1 MRGLRAWFWRLNG
14 LFRKE
19 RRDQEFAAEME
30 SHLQMHI
37 EDNLRSGMSAQE
49 ARRQALLKLGGVEPT
64 KEIYRERRGLPLLE
78 TALQDL
84 CYATRTLRKNPGFT
98 IIVVLTLAL
107 GIGAN
112 TAIFSMVNAL
122 LLHPY
127 NFPDL
132 DRLVRVW
139 ENRGIDEGAEARFI
153 APGDAVDLQS
163 GAPVFDALTTY
174 KCGDFNLNAEGNVQP
189 VLGCHVSANFFDV
202 LGVGP
207 ALGRAFSAPEEQPG
221 ADQVAVV
228 SYGFWQQRFAGDAGL
243 LGKTIQMNEKKYTV
257 IGIMPRGF
265 NHRRRG
271 RRRAAEL
278 VESREP
284 ADDLRALF
292 PDAATLYGISHA
304 RSLQP
309 GRLCLGRS
317 RRGSRHR

>member
-84 CYATRTLRKNPGFT
+84 RYATRTLRKNPGFT

-127 NFPDL
+127 NFP
-132 DRLVRVW
+132 
-139 ENRGIDEGAEARFI
+139 
-153 APGDAVDLQS
+153 
-163 GAPVFDALTTY
+163 
-174 KCGDFNLNAEGNVQP
+174 
-189 VLGCHVSANFFDV
+189 
-202 LGVGP
+202 
-207 ALGRAFSAPEEQPG
+207 
-221 ADQVAVV
+221 
-228 SYGFWQQRFAGDAGL
+228 
-243 LGKTIQMNEKKYTV
+243 
-257 IGIMPRGF
+257 
-265 NHRRRG
+265 
-271 RRRAAEL
+271 
-278 VESREP
+278 
-284 ADDLRALF
+284 
-292 PDAATLYGISHA
+292 
-304 RSLQP
+304 
-309 GRLCLGRS
+309 
-317 RRGSRHR
+317 